1 MSARRPTGHGISVAR
16 SERLVEALRR
26 LVKRLRPQAV
36 VETGTYLGLGT
47 TRLILEATADA
58 PPEVFYTIEASP
70 VHYAEAVANLLHA
83 PHVHCLWGLSVDR
96 SAAEAFIREDA
107 LLRDSAAR
115 GDLYIDSDA
124 PVDAYV
130 AEVGGAGGSG
140 QAAQILPEAWLETL
154 LPRVREQRPLIAL
167 DSAGGIGWLEYR
179 EVRRLMGSAVFG
191 LFLDDIN
198 HVKHHRSFVHLR
210 SDSACE
216 MIDHD
221 EPAGWAVALL
231 SAAGRSWS

>member
-1 MSARRPTGHGISVAR
+1 MSVRRPTEHGISVAR
-16 SERLVEALRR
+16 SERLVEALQG
-26 LVKRLRPQAV
+26 LVQRLRPQAV

-70 VHYAEAVANLLHA
+70 VHYADAVANLLHA

-96 SAAEAFIREDA
+96 CAAEAFIRDDA
-107 LLRDSAAR
+107 FLREPAAR
-115 GDLYIDSDA
+115 GELFIDSDT
-124 PVDAYV
+124 PVEAYL
-130 AEVGGAGGSG
+130 AEVGGAGGTG
-140 QAAQILPEAWLETL
+140 QAVEIIPEAWLERL
-154 LPRVREQRPLIAL
+154 LPRLREKRPLIAL

-198 HVKHHRSFVHLR
+198 HVKHHRSFVHMR
-210 SDSACE
+210 SDPAIE
-216 MIDHD
+216 LLAHD
-221 EPAGWAVALL
+221 ETAGWAVALHA
-231 SAAGRSWS
+231 AAGRTWS